1 SRLEMESG
9 TTGQQNTNSNENN
22 NDKRYSSSTQALL
35 DDNDQDNTES
45 KLDDLRNLIQAATIY
60 PSDDSGLAAS
70 PQIDD
75 R

>member
-1 SRLEMESG
+1 EHNYRRDS
-9 TTGQQNTNSNENN
+9 T
-22 NDKRYSSSTQALL
+22 STQALL
-35 DDNDQDNTES
+35 DDNDQGSTIS
-45 KLDDLRNLIQAATIY
+45 KLDDLKNLIQQTTIY